1 MKPHHKKKSVIGL
14 GIGVP
19 VLVVGFVLMF
29 AEIGPRGLLVPFLL
43 VGIPFYIWGCL
54 ALARAKG
61 YSTAIVLTAVLGLL
75 FPLVVLLALPDK
87 NKHYRGR
94 ET

>member
-1 MKPHHKKKSVIGL
+1 MKPHQKKKSAIGL

-19 VLVVGFVLMF
+19 VLALGFILMF
-29 AEIGPRGLLVPFLL
+29 AGIGPRGLILLFLL

-54 ALARAKG
+54 ALANAKG

-75 FPLVVLLALPDK
+75 FPLVVLLAVPDK

-94 ET
+94 DS